1 MKGNPEHTRV
11 LYGNI
16 ESQSLQKIANGI
28 TQSFVDA
35 GKSVEHYNSFDKK
48 KFNFSMYYTL
58 GLAKKED
65 DAVKLHMT
73 VMNVKYLKSKNSKIK
88 SFNATHILERF
99 ADFEFGSQ
107 EVNKVYLASM
117 REKDPDGFYK
127 CIASAEF

>member
-1 MKGNPEHTRV
+1 MQVNR
-11 LYGNI
+11 LNI
-16 ESQSLQKIANGI
+16 TIHSIK
-28 TQSFVDA
+28 
-35 GKSVEHYNSFDKK
+35 KNSIFRCT
-48 KFNFSMYYTL
+48 TL

-73 VMNVKYLKSKNSKIK
+73 VMNVKYLKSKYSKIK